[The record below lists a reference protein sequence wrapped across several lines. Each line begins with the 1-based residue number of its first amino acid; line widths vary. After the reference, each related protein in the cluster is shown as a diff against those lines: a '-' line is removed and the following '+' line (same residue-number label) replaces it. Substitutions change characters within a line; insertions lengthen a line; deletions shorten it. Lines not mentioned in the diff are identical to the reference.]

1 MSDTTTESSSGA
13 ACPQTPI
20 LRTLAIATGLTAIIA
35 LVVFAFSWPAVPAEP
50 KAISIAVSGP
60 EAAVSAI
67 ETRLTEEG
75 DGVFDTTV
83 VEDRDEAVEGIE
95 ERDYFG
101 AIILGT
107 EPELL
112 TASANG
118 AVNGVVAELDTRLQ
132 TALTAQTQAAAEAS
146 GQAAPDVTLTVT
158 DIAPYSEDDPNGS
171 LLSSAFFPML
181 IGGMIGG
188 ILISTLIVGSTS
200 RILAV
205 TVYSAVGGLVLAG
218 ILQGWFGSIL
228 GEFWLNVGAFSMAIA
243 AIAAPM
249 IGFVALIGRAG
260 TAVGPVVMMLFANP
274 ISGAAL
280 PPQFL
285 PGSWGEIGQWLPPG
299 ASATLV
305 RELSYF
311 PNADMTFP
319 WLVLTG
325 WVVGGLILALVGH
338 SRTAVTDNL
347 HHRRTKL
354 VKVTP
359 EGQQALD
366 YMGRRQARWANRI
379 GGQHDPGQ
387 MRTAAA
393 VLRRLRE
400 SLEQDER
407 GRDP

>member
-1 MSDTTTESSSGA
+1 M
-13 ACPQTPI
+13 
-20 LRTLAIATGLTAIIA
+20 TAIIA
-35 LVVFAFSWPAVPAEP
+35 LIVLAFSWPAVTADP
-50 KAISIAVSGP
+50 KDVSVAVAGP

-75 DGVFDTTV
+75 DGVFDLTV
-83 VEDRDEAVEGIE
+83 VDDRDEAVEGIE

-118 AVNGVVAELDTRLQ
+118 AVNQIVAQLAAPLRA
-132 TALTAQTQAAAEAS
+132 ALAAQTRAAAEES
-146 GQAAPDVTLTVT
+146 GRAAPDVTLAVT
-158 DIAPYSEDDPNGS
+158 DIAPYSDDDPDGG

-181 IGGMIGG
+181 FGGMIGG
-188 ILISTLIVGSTS
+188 IMIATLIVGSTR

-205 TVYSAVGGLVLAG
+205 AVYSAVGGLVLAG
-218 ILQGWFGSIL
+218 ILQGWFGSIR

-243 AIAAPM
+243 AIAAPI

-285 PGSWGEIGQWLPPG
+285 PGPWGEIGQWLPPG
-299 ASATLV
+299 AAATLV

-311 PNADMTFP
+311 PNADKTFP
-319 WLVLTG
+319 WLVLAG

-338 SRTAVTDNL
+338 FRTKVTDNP

-354 VKVTP
+354 AAVTP
-359 EGQQALD
+359 EGRQALD

>member
-1 MSDTTTESSSGA
+1 MSDTTTESPSGA
-13 ACPQTPI
+13 DRPHTPI

-35 LVVFAFSWPAVPAEP
+35 VIVLAFSWPAVTADPDDVT
-50 KAISIAVSGP
+50 IAVVGP

-67 ETRLTEEG
+67 ETQLTEES
-75 DGVFDTTV
+75 DGVFDITA

-118 AVNGVVAELDTRLQ
+118 AVNEVVAQLATPLN
-132 TALTAQTQAAAEAS
+132 TALTAQAQAAAEAS
-146 GQAAPDVTLTVT
+146 GQAAPDVSLTVT
-158 DIAPYSEDDPNGS
+158 DIAPYSDDDPNGS

-181 IGGMIGG
+181 FGGMIGG
-188 ILISTLIVGSTS
+188 IMIATLIVGSTR

-218 ILQGWFGSIL
+218 ILQGWFGSIQ

-243 AIAAPM
+243 AIAAPI

-280 PPQFL
+280 PSQFL
-285 PGSWGEIGQWLPPG
+285 PGPWGEIGQWFPPG
-299 ASATLV
+299 AAATLV

-311 PNADMTFP
+311 PNADKIFP

-338 SRTAVTDNL
+338 FRTTVADNRADLTAEETSSRE
-347 HHRRTKL
+347 
-354 VKVTP
+354 P
-359 EGQQALD
+359 
-366 YMGRRQARWANRI
+366 
-379 GGQHDPGQ
+379 
-387 MRTAAA
+387 
-393 VLRRLRE
+393 
-400 SLEQDER
+400 
-407 GRDP
+407 

>member
-1 MSDTTTESSSGA
+1 MSDTTTGSPSGA
-13 ACPQTPI
+13 ARPQTPI

-35 LVVFAFSWPAVPAEP
+35 LVVLAFSWPAVTADP
-50 KAISIAVSGP
+50 KDISIAVAGP

-67 ETRLTEEG
+67 ETQLAEES
-75 DGVFDTTV
+75 DGVFDLTV
-83 VEDRDEAVEGIE
+83 VDDRDEAVEGIE

-118 AVNGVVAELDTRLQ
+118 AVNQVVAQLAAPLQ
-132 TALTAQTQAAAEAS
+132 TALAAQTRAAAEAS
-146 GQAAPDVTLTVT
+146 GRAAPDVTLAVT
-158 DIAPYSEDDPNGS
+158 DIVPYSDDDPDGS

-181 IGGMIGG
+181 FGGLIGG
-188 ILISTLIVGSTS
+188 IMIATLIVGSTR

-218 ILQGWFGSIL
+218 ILQGWFGSIQ

-243 AIAAPM
+243 AIAAPI

-285 PGSWGEIGQWLPPG
+285 PGSWGEVGQWLPPG
-299 ASATLV
+299 AAATLV

-311 PNADMTFP
+311 PNADKTFP
-319 WLVLTG
+319 WLVLAG

-338 SRTAVTDNL
+338 FRTTVTDN
-347 HHRRTKL
+347 R
-354 VKVTP
+354 
-359 EGQQALD
+359 A
-366 YMGRRQARWANRI
+366 
-379 GGQHDPGQ
+379 DPATGEASS
-387 MRTAAA
+387 REA
-393 VLRRLRE
+393 VV
-400 SLEQDER
+400 S
-407 GRDP
+407 P

>member
-1 MSDTTTESSSGA
+1 MPDTTTESTSGA
-13 ACPQTPI
+13 ARTQTSIP
-20 LRTLAIATGLTAIIA
+20 RTLAIATGLTAIIA
-35 LVVFAFSWPAVPAEP
+35 VIVLAFSWPAVTADP
-50 KAISIAVSGP
+50 KDISIAVAGP

-67 ETRLTEEG
+67 ETRLMEEG
-75 DGVFDTTV
+75 DGVFDTAV

-118 AVNGVVAELDTRLQ
+118 AVDGVVAELGTPLR
-132 TALTAQTQAAAEAS
+132 TALNAQTRAAAEAS
-146 GQAAPDVTLTVT
+146 GQAAPDVTLAVT
-158 DIAPYSEDDPNGS
+158 DIVPYSEDDPDGS

-181 IGGMIGG
+181 IGGIIGG
-188 ILISTLIVGSTS
+188 VMIATLIVGSTP

-285 PGSWGEIGQWLPPG
+285 PGPWGEIGQWLPPG

-311 PNADMTFP
+311 PNVDTTFP

-325 WVVGGLILALVGH
+325 WVGGGLILALVGH
-338 SRTAVTDNL
+338 FRTTVTDN
-347 HHRRTKL
+347 RADSATEEASSR
-354 VKVTP
+354 
-359 EGQQALD
+359 E
-366 YMGRRQARWANRI
+366 
-379 GGQHDPGQ
+379 
-387 MRTAAA
+387 A
-393 VLRRLRE
+393 VV
-400 SLEQDER
+400 S
-407 GRDP
+407 P

>member
-1 MSDTTTESSSGA
+1 MSDTTTESPSGA
-13 ACPQTPI
+13 DRPHTPI

-35 LVVFAFSWPAVPAEP
+35 VIVLAFSWPAVTADPDDVT
-50 KAISIAVSGP
+50 IAVVGP

-67 ETRLTEEG
+67 ETQLTEES
-75 DGVFDTTV
+75 DGVFDITAV
-83 VEDRDEAVEGIE
+83 DDRDEAVEGIE

-118 AVNGVVAELDTRLQ
+118 AVNEVVAQLATPLN
-132 TALTAQTQAAAEAS
+132 TALTAQAQAAAEAS
-146 GQAAPDVTLTVT
+146 GQAAPNVTLTVT
-158 DIAPYSEDDPNGS
+158 DIVPFSEDDPNGS

-181 IGGMIGG
+181 LGGIIGG
-188 ILISTLIVGSTS
+188 IMIATLIVGSVQ

-205 TVYSAVGGLVLAG
+205 TVYSAVGGVVLTS
-218 ILQGWFGSIL
+218 ILQGWFGSIQ
-228 GEFWLNVGAFSMAIA
+228 GEFWLNVGAFSMTIA
-243 AIAAPM
+243 AIATPM

-285 PGSWGEIGQWLPPG
+285 PGSWGEIGQWFPPG
-299 ASATLV
+299 AAATLV

-311 PNADMTFP
+311 PNADMTLP

-325 WVVGGLILALVGH
+325 WVVGGFILTLVGH
-338 SRTAVTDNL
+338 FRTTITENRADSTAEKTSSREATVTA
-347 HHRRTKL
+347 
-354 VKVTP
+354 
-359 EGQQALD
+359 
-366 YMGRRQARWANRI
+366 
-379 GGQHDPGQ
+379 
-387 MRTAAA
+387 
-393 VLRRLRE
+393 
-400 SLEQDER
+400 
-407 GRDP
+407 

>member
-1 MSDTTTESSSGA
+1 MTPLYSKNECSFSNPWCAIKNENEHSFLEHRFEGRDLMSDTTTESPSGA
-13 ACPQTPI
+13 DRPQTPI

-35 LVVFAFSWPAVPAEP
+35 VIVLAFSWPAVTADPDDVT
-50 KAISIAVSGP
+50 IAVVGP

-67 ETRLTEEG
+67 ETQLTEES
-75 DGVFDTTV
+75 DGVFDITAV
-83 VEDRDEAVEGIE
+83 DDRDEAVEGIE

-118 AVNGVVAELDTRLQ
+118 AVNEVVAQLATPLN
-132 TALTAQTQAAAEAS
+132 TALTAQAQAAAEAR
-146 GQAAPDVTLTVT
+146 GQAAPNVTLTVT
-158 DIAPYSEDDPNGS
+158 DIVPFSEDDPNGS

-181 IGGMIGG
+181 LGG
-188 ILISTLIVGSTS
+188 IIGSVQ

-205 TVYSAVGGLVLAG
+205 TVYSAVGGVVLTS
-218 ILQGWFGSIL
+218 ILQGWFGSIQ
-228 GEFWLNVGAFSMAIA
+228 GEFWLNVGAFSMTIA
-243 AIAAPM
+243 AIATPM

-285 PGSWGEIGQWLPPG
+285 PGSWGEIGQWFPPG
-299 ASATLV
+299 AAATLV

-311 PNADMTFP
+311 PNADMTLP

-325 WVVGGLILALVGH
+325 WVVGGLILTLVGH
-338 SRTAVTDNL
+338 FRTTITKNRADSTAEKTSSREATA
-347 HHRRTKL
+347 
-354 VKVTP
+354 
-359 EGQQALD
+359 
-366 YMGRRQARWANRI
+366 
-379 GGQHDPGQ
+379 
-387 MRTAAA
+387 TA
-393 VLRRLRE
+393 
-400 SLEQDER
+400 
-407 GRDP
+407 